1 MIENYIKVAL
11 RNIASNKLTSAIN
24 IFGLSLGIACC
35 VLLYLFILDETTHDD
50 FHQKLDRIYRV
61 NLDMAM
67 HTGDTLRLG
76 ATQLPLIPH
85 LVETFEEIAAGTR
98 FSHFRDVVKSEQL
111 INRELLT
118 FVDPDFFEIFSFN
131 IIEGERSPLSDPS
144 GVVLTADMARK
155 YLGGESPIGKEL
167 SIKLRNEFKTFRVSA
182 IIEDPPSNSSLR
194 YGLIL
199 HTSHLTDVYND
210 DYLASWIG
218 ADVAS
223 YLLLTENSNPD
234 ALNSR
239 LNPSV
244 STFVDTSVYR
254 FSMQPFSGIYLD
266 DSKAWTL
273 ERTSARRYSYILSF
287 IAAVIL
293 LIACFNFTNLAIA
306 RASTRARE
314 IGIRKSIGADRKDLA
329 LQFMGESILMALI
342 AMLVGIALAEL
353 FLPVF
358 NKLTAKHLSLVHSP
372 AMTTAGALLAI
383 AVVAGTLA
391 GLYPAL
397 IVSNLKPVSILRN
410 RLRIGG
416 DNFVTRAFIVVQF
429 AVTLALLTS
438 TLIMTRQVSY
448 MKTRDLGFDDEQLVS
463 LNVNS
468 PDADRI
474 FDRFKEEAS
483 GIPSVLSLSKTDA
496 SIIGSYNF
504 ICNYSEQGA
513 ETFSYMYRVDP
524 EFDKTL
530 GVEMARGRFFSSSL
544 PTDVNAVV
552 VNETYLQEFD
562 IVEPVGQTVHNC
574 LNDQDMTIIG
584 VVKDFHF
591 SSLRQSINPAVLYID
606 SLSPIRYF
614 YARIS
619 PDDIPGTIDRMKS
632 IWASIAPDVPFD
644 YSFVD
649 EFFNSLYYTEERWT
663 SIIRCSALLTAT
675 IACLGLFG
683 LSALATRRRA
693 REISIRKVHGAG
705 LFQIVRLMNA
715 RITVLI
721 FAAVAIAV
729 PVTYIIMADWLETFA
744 YRITVSPLVFVF
756 SFTITLLLATFT
768 VTAQTIRAALSNPV
782 DTLRSE

>member
-1 MIENYIKVAL
+1 MIGNYIKVAL

-35 VLLYLFILDETTHDD
+35 VLLYLFVLDETTHDD
-50 FHQKLDRIYRV
+50 FHQKLDRIYRID
-61 NLDMAM
+61 LDFAM

-76 ATQLPLIPH
+76 ATQLPLVPH
-85 LVETFEEIAAGTR
+85 LVETFEDIEAGSR
-98 FSHFRDVVKSEQL
+98 FSHFRDVVKSDKL
-111 INRELLT
+111 IKRDLLT
-118 FVDPDFFEIFSFN
+118 FVDPGFFDIFSFS
-131 IIEGERSPLSDPS
+131 IIEGDRDPLSDPS
-144 GVVLTADMARK
+144 NVVLTSDLAMK
-155 YLGGESPIGKEL
+155 YLGGESPIGKKL

-194 YGLIL
+194 YGLL
-199 HTSHLTDVYND
+199 LNTSHLADVYND
-210 DYLASWIG
+210 DYLTSWIG
-218 ADVAS
+218 ANVAS
-223 YLLLTENSNPD
+223 YLLLTRDSNPD

-244 STFVDTSVYR
+244 SAFVDTSVYTL
-254 FSMQPFSGIYLD
+254 SMQPFADIYLD
-266 DSKAWTL
+266 DSKTWTL
-273 ERTSARRYSYILSF
+273 ERTSARRYSYILSL
-287 IAAVIL
+287 IAAAIL

-314 IGIRKSIGADRKDLA
+314 IGIRKSIGAGRKDIA
-329 LQFMGESILMALI
+329 LQFLGESILMALI
-342 AMLVGIALAEL
+342 ATLVGIALAEL

-358 NKLTAKHLSLVHSP
+358 NRLTAKHLSLFDSP
-372 AMTTAGALLAI
+372 VITTAGALLSI
-383 AVVAGTLA
+383 TVVAGTLA

-397 IVSNLKPVSILRN
+397 IVTNLKPVAILRN

-416 DNFVTRAFIVVQF
+416 DNFATRAFMVVQF
-429 AVTLALLTS
+429 TVTLALLAGM
-438 TLIMTRQVSY
+438 LIMTRQVSY
-448 MKTRDLGFDDEQLVS
+448 MKERDLGFDDEQLVS

-474 FDRFKEEAS
+474 FDRFSEEAAR
-483 GIPSVLSLSKTDA
+483 IPSILAVSKTDA
-496 SIIGSYNF
+496 SIIGSYNH
-504 ICNYSEQGA
+504 ICNYSAVGA
-513 ETFSYMYRVDP
+513 ETFAYIYRVDP
-524 EFDKTL
+524 DFARTL
-530 GVEMARGRFFSSSL
+530 GVEMVEGRFFSYEL
-544 PTDVNAVV
+544 PTDINTVV
-552 VNETYLQEFD
+552 VNEAYLEKFE
-562 IVEPVGQTVHNC
+562 VTEPIGSQVHNC
-574 LNDQDMTIIG
+574 LSGEDMTIIG
-584 VVKDFHF
+584 VVRNFHS
-591 SSLRQSINPAVLYID
+591 SSLRESIKPAVLYID

-619 PDDIPGTIDRMKS
+619 STDIPGTIDEMKS
-632 IWASIAPDVPFD
+632 VWASIAHDVPFD
-644 YSFVD
+644 YNFVD
-649 EFFNSLYYTEERWT
+649 EFFNSLYYNEERWT
-663 SIIRCSALLTAT
+663 SIIRYSALLTAT

-705 LFQIVRLMNA
+705 LFQIIRLMNV

-744 YRITVSPLVFVF
+744 YRITVSPLVFIF
-756 SFTITLLLATFT
+756 SFTIILLLAIFT